1 MSVPEFV
8 LQYAAKLEQQATLK
22 IERAQLEK
30 RVIEWLATQPRSAIH
45 LADGKRLKLSNDL
58 DRLSLTRSHLQIC
71 LFNYFQFCRPQDN
84 DSKIT
89 QIASEATAFI
99 WLGRQTHLV
108 QRIRQTGKRKR
119 IERNVSNNI
128 FEVKY

>member
-45 LADGKRLKLSNDL
+45 LADGNS
-58 DRLSLTRSHLQIC
+58 
-71 LFNYFQFCRPQDN
+71 F
-84 DSKIT
+84 
-89 QIASEATAFI
+89 E
-99 WLGRQTHLV
+99 
-108 QRIRQTGKRKR
+108 
-119 IERNVSNNI
+119 I
-128 FEVKY
+128 F